1 MWQNN
6 EKKKPEQ
13 QDAEVVD
20 FDEFVLVVSP
30 CTVTLFFC
38 LENASKNFL

>member
-6 EKKKPEQ
+6 KKKTEQ

-30 CTVTLFFC
+30 CTAP